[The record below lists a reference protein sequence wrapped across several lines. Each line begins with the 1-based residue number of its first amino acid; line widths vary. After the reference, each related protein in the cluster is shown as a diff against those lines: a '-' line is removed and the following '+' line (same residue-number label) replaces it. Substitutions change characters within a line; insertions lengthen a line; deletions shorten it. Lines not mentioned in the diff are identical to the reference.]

1 MQKNLNT
8 LNQRTKDIVDPT
20 IIDMRR
26 FIFEQMKKLSSGE
39 ISIHE
44 GTVQA
49 KLAHQIMDGYKTQV
63 RLLEIAD
70 LASLNEKDIIT
81 LTASMDNSHV

>member
-1 MQKNLNT
+1 MEKN
-8 LNQRTKDIVDPT
+8 IIEPT

-26 FIFEQMKKLSSGE
+26 FIFEQMNKLSKGE

-44 GTVQA
+44 AIAQS

-70 LASLNEKDIIT
+70 LGSLQPKDIKT
-81 LTASMDNSHV
+81 LTASMDNNHV

>member
-1 MQKNLNT
+1 MANELSTITNST
-8 LNQRTKDIVDPT
+8 ADIKDPT
-20 IIDMRR
+20 IVDMRR
-26 FIFEQMKKLSSGE
+26 FIFEQMKRLSNGE

-70 LASLNEKDIIT
+70 LSSLNPRTIAT
-81 LTASMDNSHV
+81 LTSSMDSSHV